1 MSRARGEIP
10 GETEGRIGESA
21 CARTALNPKE
31 RGGHEKGTTV
41 KAEADDGTSGA
52 TRVNKVHIIGG

>member
-1 MSRARGEIP
+1 MSRARAKDP

-21 CARTALNPKE
+21 CARTALNPFNG
-31 RGGHEKGTTV
+31 GGHEKGTTA

-52 TRVNKVHIIGG
+52 TRAN